1 MESANLPVEP
11 RPRLLSANHLLSML
25 FERMASIS
33 GSTLCRCYTAGE
45 WCYTIRII
53 NISQTAPTKI
63 ALAGSLVSYFYSFK
77 SFF

>member
-1 MESANLPVEP
+1 MESANLPVGP

-25 FERMASIS
+25 FERMASIILVS
-33 GSTLCRCYTAGE
+33 AGE
-45 WCYTIRII
+45 WCYTIMII

-63 ALAGSLVSYFYSFK
+63 ALAGSLVSYFYSFN